1 MRKKISIIGAGH
13 VGATTAQLCG
23 MLDLGDITLIDIAEG
38 IAQGKALDIQ
48 QSLTISQRE
57 ASITGTIDISQIA
70 GSKIVVITAGF
81 PRKPGMSRE
90 DLIKTNGRVIRDI
103 AKKIAAFA
111 PEAIIINVTNPMD
124 VMTYL
129 LHKVSKI
136 PSDRILGMG
145 GILDSGRFA
154 SAITKATNT
163 SPDQVFALVIGMH
176 GNLMVPLPRH
186 STIYGQSLSNILSQE
201 TIESLVTQTVRG
213 GAEIVKLLQ
222 TGSAY
227 FAPAAAVVEML
238 SCLLYDKKKIL
249 PCSVFL
255 QGEYG
260 QRDLFIGVPV
270 KLCSQGLKEIVQL
283 DLNSAEK
290 EAFEKSSESVREMI
304 QVLATE

>member
-1 MRKKISIIGAGH
+1 MREKISIIGAGH

-23 MLDLGDITLIDIAEG
+23 MFELGDVMLIDIAEG

-48 QSLTISQRE
+48 QSLAVCQRE
-57 ASITGTIDISQIA
+57 ASINGTAEISRIA
-70 GSKIVVITAGF
+70 GSRIVIITAGS

-90 DLIKTNGRVIRDI
+90 DLIKINGRVISDI
-103 AKKIAAFA
+103 AEKIAVFT

-154 SAITKATNT
+154 SAITQATNT
-163 SPDQVFALVIGMH
+163 SPDQVFAMVIGMH

-186 STIYGQSLSNILSQE
+186 SSIYGQSLSDILPQE
-201 TIESLVTQTVRG
+201 TIKNLVTKTVGG

-227 FAPAAAVVEML
+227 FAPAAAVVEMV

-260 QRDLFIGVPV
+260 QSGVFIGVPV
-270 KLCSQGLKEIVQL
+270 RLCSQGLKEIVEL
-283 DLNSAEK
+283 DLNTAEK
-290 EAFEKSSESVREMI
+290 EAFEQSCESVREMVQI
-304 QVLATE
+304 LAVE